1 MLFPRLDPKAKVKAV
16 ASGLPASPG
25 TASGIA
31 VFDADRA
38 EMLGKEQGFKDFKA
52 LFEVMSPFPVV
63 IRLLDPPIHEFLPN
77 EAVMGRMG
85 WCARSPSRSSWPR
98 APAA

>member
-1 MLFPRLDPKAKVKAV
+1 MNAVAQVRTSVEMEKQGIITKAQATPV

-25 TASGIA
+25 AASGIA

-38 EMLGKEQGFKDFKA
+38 DTQEERQEALDRLLPLQQKDFKA

-63 IRLLDPPIHEFLPN
+63 IRALLVSE
-77 EAVMGRMG
+77 R
-85 WCARSPSRSSWPR
+85 R
-98 APAA
+98 